1 MFSGCVGSPSV
12 PIVQGTIRD
21 SAPKL
26 TPAELA
32 RLADLPDPQV
42 ESLPYSAM
50 GNGPIYEVWG
60 KKYRV
65 MSSAR
70 GYRQTGSASWYG
82 VKFHGRLTSS
92 REPFDMYELTAA
104 HRSLPIP
111 CFVRVKNL
119 ENGKSTI
126 VRVNDRGPFH
136 SERIIDLSF
145 AAAVKL
151 GFHQQGTARVV
162 VETID
167 SNSPPELL
175 HFIEVG
181 IFVEQAQAQE
191 VMWHL
196 QGVLRVPARI
206 IRNAPAQFHLEL
218 GPVAGDAELERLRA
232 LLITMDLGE
241 ITVVPAQ

>member
-151 GFHQQGTARVV
+151 GFHQQGTALVV

-191 VMWHL
+191 VMGHL

>member
-1 MFSGCVGSPSV
+1 MFAGCVGSPTV

-21 SAPKL
+21 SAPEV
-26 TPAELA
+26 TPAELV
-32 RLADLPDPQV
+32 RLANLPDPRV
-42 ESLPYSAM
+42 ESLPYSAK

-92 REPFDMYELTAA
+92 RESFDMYELTAA

-181 IFVEQAQAQE
+181 IFVEQAQAQG
-191 VMWHL
+191 VMERL
-196 QGVLRVPARI
+196 LSVLSVPARV
-206 IRNAPAQFHLEL
+206 IRNAQAQYRLEL

-241 ITVVPAQ
+241 ISVVSAQ

>member
-1 MFSGCVGSPSV
+1 
-12 PIVQGTIRD
+12 
-21 SAPKL
+21 
-26 TPAELA
+26 
-32 RLADLPDPQV
+32 
-42 ESLPYSAM
+42 
-50 GNGPIYEVWG
+50 
-60 KKYRV
+60 
-65 MSSAR
+65 
-70 GYRQTGSASWYG
+70 
-82 VKFHGRLTSS
+82 
-92 REPFDMYELTAA
+92 MYELTAA

-191 VMWHL
+191 VMGHL